1 MKKNS
6 FFLSKNICEFF
17 AFDKF
22 SLPRAE
28 LNDVLYQRC
37 GVKNFFQNESE
48 ISDLAESLKEITEDD
63 SLLREREKEFGDFQT
78 NLILAG
84 KVCRFLKAKGSAP
97 EILVE
102 PTCGRGNLVL
112 SALETF
118 PSLRR
123 VVCVEIQSHYVKAL
137 KFSILDFYLER
148 ASITERPEID
158 IFCADVFKFDF
169 SSLRLGGGE
178 VLVLGNPPWVT
189 NAALG
194 AIRSENLPRKTNYKK
209 TSGLDAITGKANFDL
224 GEFILKTMLEN
235 FSSRRGHIGFLLK
248 NSVIK
253 NTVQAQQTLHFNLGE
268 MQEMKINA
276 EAEFDAAVDASLF
289 FAKFANERVGFT
301 CESGDFYSGKIDRK
315 FGWIGKKF
323 VADVVSYE
331 KYKRFDGIS
340 PFVWRQGI
348 KHDCAKILELECR
361 GEDKFSN
368 ASGEIVDLEPDA
380 VFGLLKSS
388 DLKLLQIR
396 NPRKY
401 SVLTQTKT
409 SETPERYL
417 SRFPKLFRYL
427 EAHAEAFAA
436 RKSSIY
442 RNRPPYSMFGVGDY
456 TLAPYKVA
464 ISGFYKQT
472 RFSLVHPH
480 KGKPMLLDDTC
491 YFLGFN
497 RLEDAEFVLDL
508 LNSGETQSFLQSIV
522 FFDAKRSITKD
533 ILMRIDLRQIAEIT
547 NRTAPKG
554 FDFNF
559 RDGENLRT
567 QELKLIF

>member
-1 MKKNS
+1 MKNNS

-22 SLPRAE
+22 SLPRSE
-28 LNDVLYQRC
+28 LNDVLYRKC
-37 GVKNFFQNESE
+37 GVKDFFQDENE
-48 ISDLAESLKEITEDD
+48 ISDLAESLKEAIVEAV
-63 SLLREREKEFGDFQT
+63 LFREREKEFGDFQT

-84 KVCRFLKAKGSAP
+84 KVCRFLKDKGCAP
-97 EILVE
+97 EILIE

-112 SALETF
+112 SALEIF

-123 VVCVEIQSHYVKAL
+123 VVCVEIQPHYVKAL
-137 KFSILDFYLER
+137 KYSILDFYLER
-148 ASITERPEID
+148 SEIAERPEID
-158 IFCADVFKFDF
+158 IFCADVFRFDF
-169 SSLRLGGGE
+169 SSLNLGSGE

-194 AIRSENLPRKTNYKK
+194 ALRSENLPRKTNYKK
-209 TSGLDAITGKANFDL
+209 VSGLDAITGKANFDL
-224 GEFILKTMLEN
+224 GEFVLKTMLEN
-235 FSSRRGHIGFLLK
+235 FSRQRGHIGFLLK

-253 NTVQAQQTLHFNLGE
+253 NTVQAQQTLQFNLCE

-289 FAKFANERVGFT
+289 FAEFSDKRIGFT
-301 CESGDFYSGKIDRK
+301 CESGDFYSGRVDRK
-315 FGWIGKKF
+315 FGWSSEKF

-331 KYKRFDGIS
+331 KYKSFDGVS
-340 PFVWRQGI
+340 PFVWRQGV
-348 KHDCAKILELECR
+348 KHDCAKILELECC
-361 GEDKFSN
+361 GENRFSN
-368 ASGEIVDLEPDA
+368 ARGEIVDLEPEA
-380 VFGLLKSS
+380 VFGFLKSS
-388 DLKLLQIR
+388 DLKLSQIR

-417 SRFPKLFRYL
+417 SRFPKLLRYL
-427 EAHAEAFAA
+427 KSHAEVFAA

-480 KGKPMLLDDTC
+480 KKKPMLLDDTC

-497 RLEDAEFVLDL
+497 RLEDAEFVLEL
-508 LNSGETQSFLQSIV
+508 LNSEETQNFLKSIV

-533 ILMRIDLRQIAEIT
+533 ILMRIDLRRIAEIT
-547 NRTAPKG
+547 NRIAPKG

-559 RDGENLRT
+559 RYGENLRT
-567 QELKLIF
+567 QELELIF